1 MKKIARILSL
11 GFGSGLSPKAPG
23 TCGTMAALMISLV
36 YLTIL
41 EPPDLYL
48 RIFFVLFTTLIGILS
63 VSIILEDYPEGTR
76 KDPQEIVIDEFAG
89 FFTTMLFVPWTFPSL
104 LVGFVLFR
112 FFDITKI
119 GPIKKLER
127 LPGSYGIMFDDIG
140 AGVFAGVLLFLVSYF
155 VY

>member
-1 MKKIARILSL
+1 MKKIARIISV

-23 TCGTMAALMISLV
+23 TCGTIAALMISLI

-48 RIFFVLFTTLIGILS
+48 RILFALFMTLIGILS
-63 VSIILEDYPEGTR
+63 ISIILEDYPEDTK

-89 FFTTMLFVPWTFPSL
+89 FFTTILFTPWTFPGL
-104 LVGFVLFR
+104 LVGFLLFR

-119 GPIKKLER
+119 GPVKKLEL
-127 LPGSYGIMFDDIG
+127 LPGSYGIMLDDIG
-140 AGVFAGVLLFLVSYF
+140 AGVFAGVVLFLVSYF